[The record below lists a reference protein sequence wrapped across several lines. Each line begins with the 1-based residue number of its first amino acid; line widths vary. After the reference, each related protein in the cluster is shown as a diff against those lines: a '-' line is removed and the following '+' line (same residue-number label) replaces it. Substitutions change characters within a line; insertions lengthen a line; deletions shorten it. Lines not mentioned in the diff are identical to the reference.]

1 MKKSHHI
8 SEAVLWSTLAMF
20 QEYMLKNL
28 ASVRAQIYD
37 KENFVDE
44 DIEEKTEDECQQQV
58 SV

>member
-1 MKKSHHI
+1 
-8 SEAVLWSTLAMF
+8 
-20 QEYMLKNL
+20 MLKNL